1 MFPARRTPQK
11 IGILSD
17 THGLLRP
24 PVVTALHGVDLIV
37 HAGDV
42 GSPHVLQELR
52 TIAPIVAVRGN
63 TDLSVWAE
71 DLPETAVAEVD
82 GILMY
87 ILHDLHRLD
96 LDPGATGFRIV
107 VHGHSHQPSLQW
119 RQEVLFLNPGSAGPR
134 RFRLPVAIALL
145 HIRGPLLCPEIVVL
159 EA

>member
-96 LDPGATGFRIV
+96 LDPGAR
-107 VHGHSHQPSLQW
+107 SRSC
-119 RQEVLFLNPGSAGPR
+119 RSRARCR
-134 RFRLPVAIALL
+134 RACDRRP
-145 HIRGPLLCPEIVVL
+145 
-159 EA
+159 